1 MTTITHTL
9 SIPGNG
15 LFDSDT
21 RQARFLKDA
30 RSYHP
35 DVDPRLPKHGFLAT
49 NFGNTD
55 IIMSLVSVSN
65 APIPSELSGTV
76 GSLRL
81 GEEVMFY
88 SQVFEGNNSLLITQR
103 TVANTARSTANSS
116 VAANAIVSL
125 LGLRTV

>member
-21 RQARFLKDA
+21 SQARFLKRS
-30 RSYHP
+30 RSYRP
-35 DVDPRLPKHGFLAT
+35 NIDPRLPKHDFLAAT
-49 NFGNTD
+49 FSNTD
-55 IIMSLVSVSN
+55 TIMTLSSVSN
-65 APIPSELSGTV
+65 VPVPSELSGTV
-76 GSLRL
+76 GSIRL
-81 GEEVMFY
+81 VEEVMFY

-116 VAANAIVSL
+116 IAANAIVSL